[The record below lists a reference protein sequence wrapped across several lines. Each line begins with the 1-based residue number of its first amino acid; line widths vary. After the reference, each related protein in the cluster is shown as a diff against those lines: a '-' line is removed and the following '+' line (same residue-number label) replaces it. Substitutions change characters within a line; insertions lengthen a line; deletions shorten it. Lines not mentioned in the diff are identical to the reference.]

1 MTRFRLRFDLRQGAA
16 ICRFGIGELNPIRAI
31 QGLLLPLW
39 PSVLL
44 LFSTFLALP
53 GITSAHPAFHLYFA
67 LHYKTCFA
75 ACLSLDIPRLINPDG
90 LGLSQHFQLLTLYSI
105 TSEIRLIISMNEND
119 QAVRVSDTRLFDSTS
134 VCETALPPVWIIL
147 TTGKYTIPSSQ
158 LSRNVPNKG
167 K

>member
-1 MTRFRLRFDLRQGAA
+1 MDSAYLST
-16 ICRFGIGELNPIRAI
+16 
-31 QGLLLPLW
+31 
-39 PSVLL
+39 S
-44 LFSTFLALP
+44 FS
-53 GITSAHPAFHLYFA
+53 
-67 LHYKTCFA
+67 
-75 ACLSLDIPRLINPDG
+75 
-90 LGLSQHFQLLTLYSI
+90 QLLTLYSI